1 MDLFDT
7 LAAVTTNTPPQRVF
21 SLCWNLSFRGPQS
34 TVSMGFSR
42 APIEKIPS
50 SLNEER
56 RLTRIISNDDNFF
69 NYFIK
74 IKDYI
79 VKRTRSLVAE
89 TFSIAYAKVFRLFIY
104 LIVENTWAVDD
115 ELPTSINSK
124 KRKISHGQGTK
135 FPQNGGC
142 FRKRILKP
150 ADLLIILHVIEKQT
164 RKQGG
169 GGGGGVRRLRSHPP
183 SFLLPPTPPTEV
195 FSLISDLKQSEVG
208 ILFYSYLLIV

>member
-7 LAAVTTNTPPQRVF
+7 LAAVTTNTPPRRVF

-50 SLNEER
+50 SLNEGR
-56 RLTRIISNDDNFF
+56 RLTRIISNDDSLF

-79 VKRTRSLVAE
+79 VKRTKSLVAE
-89 TFSIAYAKVFRLFIY
+89 TFSIAYVKVFRLFIY

-115 ELPTSINSK
+115 ELPTRINSK
-124 KRKISHGQGTK
+124 KRRISHRHPPPPLLPSPQQRFTFFINQRLKTK
-135 FPQNGGC
+135 WSRNIVLFLFTDCVVKSCKIGHKPDLPFPQNV
-142 FRKRILKP
+142 L
-150 ADLLIILHVIEKQT
+150 
-164 RKQGG
+164 
-169 GGGGGVRRLRSHPP
+169 
-183 SFLLPPTPPTEV
+183 
-195 FSLISDLKQSEVG
+195 
-208 ILFYSYLLIV
+208 

>member
-7 LAAVTTNTPPQRVF
+7 LAAATTNTPPRRVF

-50 SLNEER
+50 SLNEGR
-56 RLTRIISNDDNFF
+56 RLTRIISNDDSLF

-89 TFSIAYAKVFRLFIY
+89 TFSIAYVKVVRLFIY

-115 ELPTSINSK
+115 ELPTSIKSK
-124 KRKISHGQGTK
+124 KRKISHRQGTK

-150 ADLLIILHVIEKQT
+150 AD
-164 RKQGG
+164 
-169 GGGGGVRRLRSHPP
+169 
-183 SFLLPPTPPTEV
+183 PPTEV
-195 FSLISDLKQSEVG
+195 YF
-208 ILFYSYLLIV
+208 FH